1 MAGLNDTDIKLDEN
15 WQLTPAANGDAP
27 VASGRDCIFQD
38 IQLEA
43 LTQEGEL
50 FYDETWGWSL
60 LDFLQSQD
68 DELTRI
74 EIEQRIKTKL
84 GKRPEVDVESIVVN
98 VEFSGSAITAQTS
111 FSFIDDSKVYVLTVG
126 LDRVKVE
133 VVIV

>member
-111 FSFIDDSKVYVLTVG
+111 FSFIDDSKVYDLTVG

>member
-1 MAGLNDTDIKLDEN
+1 MAGLYDTDIKLDEN

-27 VASGRDCIFQD
+27 VVSGKDCIFQD

-74 EIEQRIKTKL
+74 EIEQRVKAKL
-84 GKRPEVDVESIVVN
+84 GKRPEVDVESIDVN
-98 VEFSGSAITAQTS
+98 VEFSGDTITARTT
-111 FSFIDDSKVYVLTVG
+111 FSFIDDSKVYELTVG